1 VAVLKLKTRS
11 SELMVQSP
19 AKPRPGRLLFLLL
32 VFVIVIVFAGALV
45 SRGQSQRAAGVTP
58 ETAAPVAFSEITS
71 QFHISLP
78 PVSRASSVETLA
90 TPIGSK
96 EYSLEYA
103 RRNLVPAMGGAICVG
118 DFDGDGYPD
127 LYVIIPGGAN
137 HLFQNR
143 ADGTFVDVTD
153 KARVP
158 GTGADLGGA
167 FGDFDKSGSPS
178 LFVAGLGGVTLYHN
192 NGDGTFTD
200 NTEKAGL
207 KGKPGE
213 LATSV
218 LLFDADNDGFLDLL
232 VTVYTD
238 LSVPPAKELFA
249 FPNDFG
255 GSNSHLYRNQ
265 HDGTFKEITEAAG
278 LSSNPGRTEKA
289 LTADFNH
296 SGRMDLLLLRDN
308 KPPVLYRNQ
317 GRGEF
322 EDQTWDAGTEIWKY
336 AYLDGRTSDF
346 NHDGKID
353 VVLWSTI
360 GNEVLLNLGNGKFR
374 QEESLPLVYAAN
386 RAFGFHGMAADF
398 LGDGHDD
405 LLTVDDK
412 GKWHFMVNHAGRFEE
427 APFTLS
433 AESATVE
440 GSAAKTGAPPTYFAF
455 MTAAHLRGEN
465 KVHHDKVDSGKI
477 DPGKIDLVALTMDG
491 RVQIFEERKVGAVA
505 KALHSSQGK

>member
-1 VAVLKLKTRS
+1 MIQFALQPKS
-11 SELMVQSP
+11 
-19 AKPRPGRLLFLLL
+19 GCLLFLPL
-32 VFVIVIVFAGALV
+32 VFVIAGALV
-45 SRGQSQRAAGVTP
+45 TSAQSPRAAGGTR
-58 ETAAPVAFSEITS
+58 AAPMAFAEITS
-71 QFHISLP
+71 QLHISLP
-78 PVSRASSVETLA
+78 PISLPSGALTLP
-90 TPIGSK
+90 TVIRSQ

-103 RRNLVPAMGGAICVG
+103 RRNLVPAMGGSICVG
-118 DFDGDGYPD
+118 DFDGDGHPD
-127 LYVIIPGGAN
+127 LYVIVPGGSN

-158 GTGADLGGA
+158 GTGADLSGA
-167 FGDFDKSGSPS
+167 FADFDKTGNPS

-200 NTEKAGL
+200 TTEKAGL

-238 LSVPPAKELFA
+238 LSVPPSKASFT
-249 FPNDFG
+249 FPNDFA
-255 GSNSHLYRNQ
+255 SANSHLYRNQ
-265 HDGTFKEITEAAG
+265 HDGTFKEVTEAAG
-278 LSSNPGRTEKA
+278 LTSNPGRTHKA
-289 LTADFNH
+289 LAADFNH
-296 SGRMDLLLLRDN
+296 NGRLDLLLLRDN

-322 EDQTWDAGTEIWKY
+322 EDRTWDAGTEIWKY
-336 AYLDGRTSDF
+336 AYLDAQTSDF
-346 NHDGKID
+346 NHDGRTD

-360 GNEVLLNLGNGKFR
+360 GNEVLLNQGNGKFE

-398 LGDGHDD
+398 HGNGYDD

-412 GKWHFMVNHAGRFEE
+412 SNWHFIVNHAGHFEE

-433 AESATVE
+433 PESATSE
-440 GSAAKTGAPPTYFAF
+440 GSGAKTGAPPMPYFAF
-455 MTAAHLRGEN
+455 LTAAHLRGAN
-465 KVHHDKVDSGKI
+465 KI

-491 RVQIFEERKVGAVA
+491 RVQIFEERQVRAVGEAP
-505 KALHSSQGK
+505 HSRHGK